1 MLEFGTY
8 PTPVACLQQL
18 STAKTTL
25 WVKRDDLTSGVYGG
39 SKLRKLEP
47 LLEDAKKRGATK
59 IVTIGAVGSH
69 HVLATGVFGKL
80 AGLQVEAVVLRQPCS
95 PHVLETVRAS
105 IGQGVE
111 LVSAKSYAEALQL
124 LAVREARGA
133 YLIPAGGSNLVGSRG
148 LLAAALELAEQ
159 VQAGVLPEPDLLVL
173 AFGSGGTAAGLAAG
187 LVRSGLRTRVL
198 AVAVAEPIEVFS
210 YKARALAKALTDPS
224 SRAEVCARIE
234 IERRYL
240 GAGYGRPT
248 HASEQA
254 MREAARSGLRLD
266 DTYTAKAFAAAQDRV
281 ALGAERHVL
290 FWNTLSSAE
299 LAPLLAL
306 APAEHELAVDIRGLA
321 EP

>member
-1 MLEFGTY
+1 
-8 PTPVACLQQL
+8 
-18 STAKTTL
+18 
-25 WVKRDDLTSGVYGG
+25 LTSGVYGG

-80 AGLQVEAVVLRQPCS
+80 VGLQVEAVVLRQPRS
-95 PHVLETVRAS
+95 AHVFETVRAS
-105 IGQGVE
+105 IAQGVQ
-111 LVSAKSYAEALQL
+111 LVPAGSYAEAMQQL
-124 LAVREARGA
+124 ASREAGGS
-133 YLIPAGGSNLVGSRG
+133 YLIPAGGSNVLGSRG

-159 VQAGVLPEPDLLVL
+159 VRAGVLPEPDLIVV

-187 LVRSGLRTRVL
+187 MVRAGLRTRVL
-198 AVAVAEPIEVFS
+198 AVAVAEPIEVFAH
-210 YKARALAKALTDPS
+210 KARALAKALADPS
-224 SRAEVCARIE
+224 SREEVCARLE

-248 HASEQA
+248 QASEQA
-254 MREAARSGLRLD
+254 AREAAQSGLSLD
-266 DTYTAKAFAAAQDRV
+266 DTYTAKAFAAAQDRI

-299 LAPLLAL
+299 LAPLLL
-306 APAEHELAVDIRGLA
+306 GAPAEHELPIDILRLA
-321 EP
+321 QA